1 MKKIFNLTS
10 YFIIFNVIISF
21 LGVQHYIGN
30 KIIFF
35 VYGFVINF
43 FVIKSYQYKGMFFEK
58 IVSGFIWLGFWFKL
72 LYTIIFT
79 GHFRDSVGRFD
90 YSQSLYDKGLIVV
103 IVAVTSLIFFS
114 YLRSN
119 LFYYKFYN
127 KKNGNTKIVEFYKKK
142 RKLIFFIFFISFSL
156 LSILNYEFNI
166 YRKGLVSQLELNFFI
181 LGLFKWLTIFG
192 FASVSAFILF
202 YEIKIK
208 KSILIVFLLSSI
220 EGLVTYSGFLSRAM
234 IFNQVSLILGIKK
247 LFFLNK
253 EELKLQKIIML
264 IIFSLFSFFISI
276 YIVNIERK
284 AIYSQEYIDKN
295 VTNSQ
300 NNREKSYD
308 ERQVFEIQ
316 KKLNKETNELKIKQN
331 KLLIKE
337 KKLFSNAPMLHSFWY
352 LFANRWIGIN
362 SVLSV
367 VSHPMLNIEITK
379 NSLKEKF
386 DSQSYSFYEREFLG
400 LTKHY
405 NINYSSDLYG
415 IILPGFVAFSFY
427 SGSYILLIIFMLMF
441 YSFCAVFEIIAYKFS
456 DQNIIFAALIGQ
468 VIAYRL
474 IHFGYLPS
482 QSYLLILSMLFNIL
496 IYFLVVNFFSSK
508 K

>member
-1 MKKIFNLTS
+1 MAMISKFQNLWKRSNITFKIG
-10 YFIIFNVIISF
+10 FIILFIHILIAITGPFWAPYHYAAINVGEPLTGMSWKYPFGVDALGRDIFSRVIHGSWMVIS
-21 LGVQHYIGN
+21 
-30 KIIFF
+30 
-35 VYGFVINF
+35 
-43 FVIKSYQYKGMFFEK
+43 
-58 IVSGFIWLGFWFKL
+58 
-72 LYTIIFT
+72 
-79 GHFRDSVGRFD
+79 
-90 YSQSLYDKGLIVV
+90 
-103 IVAVTSLIFFS
+103 
-114 YLRSN
+114 
-119 LFYYKFYN
+119 
-127 KKNGNTKIVEFYKKK
+127 
-142 RKLIFFIFFISFSL
+142 
-156 LSILNYEFNI
+156 LSILGTSI
-166 YRKGLVSQLELNFFI
+166 GLLVGAFTGLFSAYAGGWIDETIQRINEGFISIPFLI

-208 KSILIVFLLSSI
+208 KNIFIVFLLSSI
-220 EGLVTYSGFLSRAM
+220 EGLITYSGFLSRAM
-234 IFNQVSLILGIKK
+234 IFNQISLILGIKK

-253 EELKLQKIIML
+253 EELKLQKIIIL
-264 IIFSLFSFFISI
+264 TIFSLFSFFISI
-276 YIVNIERK
+276 YIVNTERET
-284 AIYSQEYIDKN
+284 IYSQAYIDKN
-295 VTNSQ
+295 ATNFQ
-300 NNREKSYD
+300 NNHEKFYD

-316 KKLNKETNELKIKQN
+316 KELKKENNELKIKKN
-331 KLLIKE
+331 KLLLKE
-337 KKLFSNAPMLHSFWY
+337 KKLFSNAPIIHSFWY

-386 DSQSYSFYEREFLG
+386 DSQNYSFYEREFLG

-441 YSFCAVFEIIAYKFS
+441 YSFCSVIEIIAYKFS

-468 VIAYRL
+468 VVAYRL

-482 QSYLLILSMLFNIL
+482 QSYLLILSILLNVL